1 MKHEKP
7 PSLPPAAFPL
17 LPSSGMSTYF
27 TTLLSLLLFPTPSE
41 SLRIPLSVPTV
52 PTSNFECITGPPPK
66 PSSPPAHPYIP
77 SSLRSDGDITI
88 TGTWAMG
95 PRRHAYLCRLP
106 VF

>member
-17 LPSSGMSTYF
+17 SPLPSSGMSTYF

-52 PTSNFECITGPPPK
+52 PTSNFECITGPPLNLPLL
-66 PSSPPAHPYIP
+66 PPTPL
-77 SSLRSDGDITI
+77 S
-88 TGTWAMG
+88 
-95 PRRHAYLCRLP
+95 LP
-106 VF
+106 VSGQMEI

>member
-17 LPSSGMSTYF
+17 SPSSGMSTYF

-52 PTSNFECITGPPPK
+52 PTSNFECITGPPLNLPLL
-66 PSSPPAHPYIP
+66 PPTPL
-77 SSLRSDGDITI
+77 S
-88 TGTWAMG
+88 
-95 PRRHAYLCRLP
+95 LP
-106 VF
+106 VSGQMEI